1 MIAKRDKHQQ
11 ALYALVLEL
20 PLATRR
26 RYETQI
32 KMLQD
37 LLGDD
42 TDVFVDRRGKH
53 WAERRVTPLLRVDV
67 RGKGANDLTY
77 EEVSQLVR
85 RTTKQIQTALSIG
98 RGVAYFRVDD
108 DIVTVQKL

>member
-1 MIAKRDKHQQ
+1 MIKHQQ
-11 ALYALVLEL
+11 AFYAIVLEL

-53 WAERRVTPLLRVDV
+53 WAERRVAPMLRVDV
-67 RGKGANDLTY
+67 RGKGTNDMTY
-77 EEVSQLVR
+77 EEASQFVC

-98 RGVAYFRVDD
+98 RGAAYFRVGD
-108 DIVTVQKL
+108 DIITVQKL